1 MTRALWWLA
10 FNVYGR
16 VVPWRAV
23 PPVSR
28 LLFSLL
34 RPFRY
39 RRRVAL
45 GNLQAALPERASEHG
60 VIERR
65 AFMNLL
71 RVYLELPILANAS
84 RQRVESLLVIEN
96 GELLRRPATDRHGA
110 LLLSGHLGNWE
121 LLALGSAIHAGR
133 PFLIPVRPQAD
144 HGFLKHLR
152 ERFGNRTTVTGD
164 RGGFRALQQLAEGA
178 PVAMLADQ
186 SPGRED
192 PSVPFFNLD
201 TRFHPGP
208 ARLALRSRPDVVL
221 GFAHRRADGRYG
233 VRLELLAYDDL
244 MDDPDG
250 HLEFTRR
257 YAEKLEEA
265 IRRDPESW
273 VWHHRRWKHSPGV
286 SYE

>member
-1 MTRALWWLA
+1 VTRVLWWFA

-23 PPVSR
+23 PLVSR
-28 LLFSLL
+28 LLFTIL
-34 RPFRY
+34 RPFGY

-45 GNLQAALPERASEHG
+45 ENLQAALPERTSEHDLL
-60 VIERR
+60 ERR

-71 RVYLELPILANAS
+71 RVYLELPILARSS
-84 RQRVESLLVIEN
+84 RQRVESLLVIES
-96 GELLRRPATDRHGA
+96 GELLRRPVTDRNGA
-110 LLLSGHLGNWE
+110 LLLSGHIGNWE

-144 HGFLKHLR
+144 FGYLKRLR

-164 RGGFRALQQLAEGA
+164 RGGFRALQQLAEGE

-186 SPGRED
+186 SPGPDD
-192 PSVPFFNLD
+192 PAVPFFNLE

-208 ARLALRSRPDVVL
+208 ARLALRFRPDVVL
-221 GFAHRRADGRYG
+221 GFARRRPDGRYG

-244 MDDPDG
+244 TDDPG
-250 HLEFTRR
+250 GRHEFTRR
-257 YAEKLEEA
+257 YAVKLEEA

-286 SYE
+286 SYG